1 MTFRPRPCRFSAIVD
16 GQALRLSGYAL
27 SDEVDELDLFV
38 GVYSG
43 VDEPRSISVNDAT
56 AAAEQCG
63 RFLALSARGGPA
75 ARVDETHDAFPLIST
90 IAAWPGWH
98 KCTFMCSPT
107 CAQGRCNCRR
117 SSR

>member
-90 IAAWPGWH
+90 IAAWPGMAQVH
-98 KCTFMCSPT
+98 VHVLTDMCAGAMQLPP
-107 CAQGRCNCRR
+107 Q
-117 SSR
+117 